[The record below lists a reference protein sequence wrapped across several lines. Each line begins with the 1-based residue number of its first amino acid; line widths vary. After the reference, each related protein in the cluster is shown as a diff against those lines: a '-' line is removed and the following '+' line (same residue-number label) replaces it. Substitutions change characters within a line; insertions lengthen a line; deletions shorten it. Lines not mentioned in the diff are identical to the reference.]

1 MKNVDEFYE
10 SIKKINKP
18 APLLRGF
25 FDMNLDKNL
34 KEKIAIDLGA
44 GVGNDTKFLIE
55 KGFKVTCVDKE
66 EKSREIITE
75 KIEDKTNLKFII
87 ANFEDIKLHKADL
100 IYTCFSLHF
109 CKPDKIDSVM
119 KEITK
124 NIVQGGYFVRKFLR
138 RGRWMEL

>member
-1 MKNVDEFYE
+1 MKNVEEFYNNTN
-10 SIKKINKP
+10 KMNKP

-44 GVGNDTKFLIE
+44 GTGNDTKFLIE

-75 KIEDKTNLKFII
+75 KIADKTNLEFII
-87 ANFEDIKLHKADL
+87 GNFENIKLHKADL
-100 IYTCFSLHF
+100 IYSCFSLHF
-109 CKPDKIDSVM
+109 CKPDKIDDIMS
-119 KEITK
+119 KIIT
-124 NIVQGGYFVRKFLR
+124 NIIKGGYFVREFFRKR
-138 RGRWMEL
+138 RQLEQ

>member
-1 MKNVDEFYE
+1 MKNVDEFYKNT
-10 SIKKINKP
+10 KKISKP

-44 GVGNDTKFLIE
+44 GAGNDTKFLIE

-75 KIEDKTNLKFII
+75 KIADKTNLEFII
-87 ANFEDIKLHKADL
+87 GNFENIKLHKADL
-100 IYTCFSLHF
+100 IYSCFSLHL
-109 CKPDKIDSVM
+109 CKPDKIDDIMSTI
-119 KEITK
+119 IT
-124 NIVQGGYFVRKFLR
+124 NIVKGGYFVREFFRKR
-138 RGRWMEL
+138 RQLEQ